1 MLMSN
6 FHSKYFN
13 FISKR
18 IILLSLFCLSI
29 ILSFSQSPSKFYY
42 NPNELSINSIGIR
55 SGFGVIIPHR
65 ESMVHLVTGHV
76 ISTEIYFEKIGW
88 RHAWNKKYNSPTSG
102 VNLYHAYLSSPNIL
116 GNAFAIDYYTNLH
129 LVKKKRF
136 LFDLRL
142 ASGLGYLTKTFD
154 PQENNHNVAIGSK
167 MNISIGASFDFK
179 FILSHNWTLATG
191 LSLKH
196 FSNGSFSTPN
206 LGINIPVLMIGLK
219 RNFSKI
225 GSGNFNNLDSTITK
239 LKANHK
245 KFQRY
250 SATIGIGAKEI
261 YPAGGNRY
269 GTYSFELN
277 AIHYATIKSGFSA
290 GMDIIHNV
298 ALYKHAFY
306 LDTLTNLKPIQFT
319 QFAMNIGYVQT
330 FDHFELFL
338 QNGFY
343 LINKYKKDG
352 GIYQRLGGR
361 YYFKKNI
368 VAHFALKTHFAK
380 ADYFELGFGYYFS
393 NETATEEH
401 LLMKF

>member
-1 MLMSN
+1 MPK
-6 FHSKYFN
+6 FHSKYFQST
-13 FISKR
+13 FKR
-18 IILLSLFCLSI
+18 IFLLTIFFF
-29 ILSFSQSPSKFYY
+29 SFLINYSQSSTKFYY
-42 NPNELSINSIGIR
+42 NPSKFRLESIGIR

-65 ESMVHLVTGHV
+65 ESMLHLVTGHV
-76 ISTEIYFEKIGW
+76 VSTEIYIEKCGSK
-88 RHAWNKKYNSPTSG
+88 HLWNKKYNFPTSG
-102 VNLYHAYLSSPNIL
+102 ISFYSGFLSSPEVL

-129 LVKKKRF
+129 FIKKKRF

-239 LKANHK
+239 LKANYK

-380 ADYFELGFGYYFS
+380 ADYFELGVGYYFS

>member
-1 MLMSN
+1 MPK
-6 FHSKYFN
+6 FHSKYFRVS
-13 FISKR
+13 FKR
-18 IILLSLFCLSI
+18 IFLLNLLFF
-29 ILSFSQSPSKFYY
+29 SFLINYSQSSTKFYY
-42 NPNELSINSIGIR
+42 NPSKFRVETIGIR

-65 ESMVHLVTGHV
+65 ESMLHLVTGHV
-76 ISTEIYFEKIGW
+76 VSTEIYIEKCGW
-88 RHAWNKKYNSPTSG
+88 KHAWNKKYNFPTSG
-102 VNLYHAYLSSPNIL
+102 LSLYFGYLSSPEVL

-129 LVKKKRF
+129 FIKKKRF

-142 ASGLGYLTKTFD
+142 SSGLGYLTKTFD

-167 MNISIGASFDFK
+167 INISVGASFDLK
-179 FILSHNWTLATG
+179 FILNRNWTLATG

-219 RNFSKI
+219 RNFSKH

-290 GMDIIHNV
+290 GIDIMHNV
-298 ALYKHAFY
+298 ALYKHAFN

-319 QFAMNIGYVQT
+319 QFAINIGYVQT

-343 LINKYKKDG
+343 LINNYKKDG

-361 YYFKKNI
+361 YYFKRNI
-368 VAHFALKTHFAK
+368 VGHFALKTHFAK
-380 ADYFELGFGYYFS
+380 ADYFELGVGYYFS
-393 NETATEEH
+393 NETATEERI
-401 LLMKF
+401 LIQF